1 MFQHGYVAVYQE
13 NDFCEIEGFPNEIEN
28 MSDNVVYIWEV
39 VTRKEFME
47 RGIAKKL
54 LAYVLDKFSNYTI
67 YSCINVNN
75 IPSIRLHEKY
85 VFKELYRF
93 EEKAGN
99 KIKQQIM
106 FVKNADKSIDL
117 E

>member
-1 MFQHGYVAVYQE
+1 MPE
-13 NDFCEIEGFPNEIEN
+13 
-28 MSDNVVYIWEV
+28 NVVYIWEV
-39 VTRKEFME
+39 VTRKEFMG

-54 LAYVLDKFSNYTI
+54 FAYVLDKFNNHTI

-85 VFKELYRF
+85 GFKELYRF
-93 EEKAGN
+93 EEKEDN

-106 FVKNADKSIDL
+106 FVKNND
-117 E
+117 ER

>member
-1 MFQHGYVAVYQE
+1 MPE
-13 NDFCEIEGFPNEIEN
+13 
-28 MSDNVVYIWEV
+28 NVVYIWEV
-39 VTRKEFME
+39 VTRKEFMG

-54 LAYVLDKFSNYTI
+54 LAYVLDKFSNCTM

-85 VFKELYRF
+85 GFKELYRF
-93 EEKAGN
+93 EEKEDN

-106 FVKNADKSIDL
+106 FVKNS
-117 E
+117 EQ

>member
-1 MFQHGYVAVYQE
+1 MFQHGYIAVYQG
-13 NDFCEIEGFPNEIEN
+13 NDFCEIEGFLNKIEN
-28 MSDNVVYIWEV
+28 MPKNVVYIWEV
-39 VTRKEFME
+39 VTRKEFMG

-67 YSCINVNN
+67 YSCINENN

-85 VFKELYRF
+85 GFKELYKF
-93 EEKAGN
+93 EEEENK
-99 KIKQQIM
+99 KIKKQIM
-106 FVKNADKSIDL
+106 FVKNS

>member
-1 MFQHGYVAVYQE
+1 MPE
-13 NDFCEIEGFPNEIEN
+13 
-28 MSDNVVYIWEV
+28 NVVYIWEV
-39 VTRKEFME
+39 VTRKEFMG

-54 LAYVLDKFSNYTI
+54 LAYVLDKFSNCTM

-85 VFKELYRF
+85 GVKELYRF
-93 EEKAGN
+93 EEKEDN
-99 KIKQQIM
+99 ERKQQIM
-106 FVKNADKSIDL
+106 FVKNS

>member
-1 MFQHGYVAVYQE
+1 MPE
-13 NDFCEIEGFPNEIEN
+13 NI
-28 MSDNVVYIWEV
+28 VYIWEV
-39 VTRKEFME
+39 VTRKEFMG

-54 LAYVLDKFSNYTI
+54 LAYVLDKFNNYTI

-85 VFKELYRF
+85 DFKELYRF
-93 EEKAGN
+93 EEKEDN

-106 FVKNADKSIDL
+106 FVKNND
-117 E
+117 ER

>member
-1 MFQHGYVAVYQE
+1 MFQRGYIAVYQG
-13 NDFCEIEGFPNEIEN
+13 NDFSEIEGFPNKIEN
-28 MSDNVVYIWEV
+28 MTKNVVYIWEV
-39 VTRKEFME
+39 VTRKEFMG

-54 LAYVLDKFSNYTI
+54 LAYVLDKFNNYTI

-85 VFKELYRF
+85 GFKELYRF
-93 EEKAGN
+93 EERRED

-106 FVKNADKSIDL
+106 FVKK
-117 E
+117 

>member
-1 MFQHGYVAVYQE
+1 MFQHGYIAVYQG
-13 NDFCEIEGFPNEIEN
+13 NDFCKIEGFPNKMEDMSEN
-28 MSDNVVYIWEV
+28 VAYIWEV
-39 VTRKEFME
+39 VTRKEFMG

-54 LAYVLDKFSNYTI
+54 LAYVSDKFNNYTI

-85 VFKELYRF
+85 GFKELYRF
-93 EEKAGN
+93 EEKEDN

-106 FVKNADKSIDL
+106 FVKNRH
-117 E
+117 

>member
-1 MFQHGYVAVYQE
+1 MTK
-13 NDFCEIEGFPNEIEN
+13 
-28 MSDNVVYIWEV
+28 NVVYIWEV

-54 LAYVLDKFSNYTI
+54 LAYVLDKFNNYTI

-85 VFKELYRF
+85 GFKELYRF
-93 EEKAGN
+93 EEKRED
-99 KIKQQIM
+99 KIKQQ
-106 FVKNADKSIDL
+106 L
-117 E
+117 CL